1 MIERFGAHHIDA
13 GRLVLAAFA
22 PMADYLAPFQ
32 KVDISLDPFPYPGIT
47 TSVES
52 LFMGVPVLTL
62 AGKSFLARQGV
73 GLMMNAGLPEWIA
86 VDADDYVERAVAH
99 SGDRQRLALLRS
111 GLRQQVLSSPIFDT
125 ARFADR
131 FAAALRGMW
140 QEWCRQRPGTRTA
153 E

>member
-1 MIERFGAHHIDA
+1 MG
-13 GRLVLAAFA
+13 
-22 PMADYLAPFQ
+22 DYLAQFQ

-86 VDADDYVERAVAH
+86 VDADDYVARAVTL
-99 SGDRQRLALLRS
+99 SGDRQRLASLRS
-111 GLRQQVLSSPIFDT
+111 ELRHRVLSSPIFDT
-125 ARFADR
+125 TRFSDR

-140 QEWCRQRPGTRTA
+140 QEWCRQGGEARTA
-153 E
+153 K